1 VSLRVVY
8 VTMGFPT
15 PYETFAANDVRALCR
30 AGVDVTVFSL
40 RPPHAEASSLVRQW
54 RLDGVGISHNS
65 LASSAAGLLYAFRH
79 PVRTLRFVMWL
90 VSSMWR
96 KPRFALRM
104 LMLVPR
110 CLDILAEIERVQ
122 PDVVHLFWGHYPAAV
137 GFLIRRYC
145 STPVLSV
152 FLGAYDL
159 EWNFGVS
166 APVAR
171 SADVV
176 WTHTRANVPAIQ
188 ALGVPHGRI
197 RVAHRGID
205 LGRFLG
211 PPPEKVAKRIVTAG
225 RLHPEKGMG
234 HVIEAF
240 PEILRR
246 HPTASLTIAGDGPD
260 RLRLE
265 ALAATL
271 GIANAVS
278 FLGRVSHERVLE
290 ELGRAELFV
299 YLSTDITDR
308 LPNVVKEAVASRC
321 LCIVSQTT
329 GIEELIRDGI
339 DGWVV
344 ERGDIPGA
352 VARTCEALDD
362 RDRSASM
369 IAAANAHLREEFDID
384 DSMRRYA
391 DRWRELVGL
400 KRGDEPPHRR
410 EERPLAGKPEIERA
424 VLR

>member
-1 VSLRVVY
+1 MSLRVVY

-15 PYETFAANDVRALCR
+15 PYETFAANDVRALHR
-30 AGVDVTVFSL
+30 AGIDVDVFSL
-40 RPPHAEASSLVRQW
+40 RPAHSEASALVGQW

-65 LASSAAGLLYAFRH
+65 VASSAAGLVYALRH
-79 PVRTLRFVMWL
+79 PLRTLRLVLWL

-96 KPRFALRM
+96 TPRFAIRM

-110 CLDILAEIERVQ
+110 SLDILASIERIR

-137 GFLIRRYC
+137 GFLVRRYT
-145 STPVLSV
+145 STPVLST

-166 APVAR
+166 APIAR

-176 WTHTRANVPAIQ
+176 WTHTNANVPAIE
-188 ALGVPHGRI
+188 ALGVPSSRI

-205 LGRFLG
+205 LRRFSE
-211 PPPEKVAKRIVTAG
+211 PPTEKVAERIVTAG

-234 HVIEAF
+234 YVIEAF
-240 PEILRR
+240 PDILRR
-246 HPTASLTIAGDGPD
+246 HPSASLTIVGDGPD

-271 GIANAVS
+271 GVAHAVS

-290 ELGRAELFV
+290 ELGCAELFV

-308 LPNVVKEAVASRC
+308 LPNVVKEAMASRC
-321 LCIVSQTT
+321 LCVVSRTT

-344 ERGDIPGA
+344 ERGDIRGA
-352 VARTCEALDD
+352 VDRTCEALAD

-369 IAAANAHLREEFDID
+369 VAAANAHLREEFDLD

-391 DRWRELVGL
+391 DRWRELVSV
-400 KRGDEPPHRR
+400 KRGEEPPHRR
-410 EERPLAGKPEIERA
+410 VQRPLARETEIERPA
-424 VLR
+424 LR